1 MTNGTVHKI
10 TTMAIAFFFLPIHP
24 VNGSMQQHPQQFEP
38 FTKI

>member
-10 TTMAIAFFFLPIHP
+10 TTMAIAFFFSIHP
-24 VNGSMQQHPQQFEP
+24 VNGSMQHPQQFEP